1 MGTHGQNFNVNNF
14 KAQSRKRFLVTYL
27 GFLAGKMADLD
38 DFFAK
43 KDKKKKT
50 KKGFSK
56 ANTEVL
62 AKNLEENDRK
72 EQQAEE
78 KANDVVQRKGPVENQ
93 ASKESEA
100 DEWKEYED
108 TKLDYTNLK
117 IDTLKLDEDPDPNDD
132 GDDVNEDGEKVKKSK
147 EGGPWSKLVA
157 SDSLDKP
164 SEIEEETPEP
174 VAPAAVTKSSYV
186 PPHLRNASS
195 ASANPVGGGSAP
207 GGPAGGPAGV
217 RGPRRPKHAPDI
229 SSEVYF
235 PSLSAAM
242 GTDDPAYKGS
252 GQSNSNRGFEEVKS
266 GGSQSSYTSRAAE
279 APKLSLDNKFAAL
292 RD

>member
-1 MGTHGQNFNVNNF
+1 
-14 KAQSRKRFLVTYL
+14 
-27 GFLAGKMADLD
+27 MADLD

-78 KANDVVQRKGPVENQ
+78 KANDMASRGQRFIENQ
-93 ASKESEA
+93 QGLSKEA
-100 DEWKEYED
+100 DAEEWKEYED
-108 TKLDYTNLK
+108 TKLDYSNLK
-117 IDTLKLDEDPDPNDD
+117 IDTLKLEDDADPGD

-147 EGGPWSKLVA
+147 EGGTWSKLVA
-157 SDSLDKP
+157 SDSLENENEDK
-164 SEIEEETPEP
+164 SSDSVKEDSPEP
-174 VAPAAVTKSSYV
+174 APITSGSNAAGPNASAPSATKSSSYV
-186 PPHLRNASS
+186 PPHLRGSVNS
-195 ASANPVGGGSAP
+195 AATPSPAA
-207 GGPAGGPAGV
+207 GP
-217 RGPRRPKHAPDI
+217 RGPGRRQKHAPDI
-229 SSEVYF
+229 NNEVFF

-242 GTDDPAYKGS
+242 GTDDPNKGQ
-252 GQSNSNRGFEEVKS
+252 GQANSNRGFEEVKS
-266 GGSQSSYTSRAAE
+266 GGSQSYNSRDRE

>member
-1 MGTHGQNFNVNNF
+1 MGTHGQNFSVNNF

-27 GFLAGKMADLD
+27 GYKKIEIADLD

-78 KANDVVQRKGPVENQ
+78 KANDVNRVQRLAEN
-93 ASKESEA
+93 APTISNEA
-100 DEWKEYED
+100 DVEEW
-108 TKLDYTNLK
+108 
-117 IDTLKLDEDPDPNDD
+117 
-132 GDDVNEDGEKVKKSK
+132 NEDEEKTKKSK

-157 SDSLDKP
+157 SDSIEDSK
-164 SEIEEETPEP
+164 EEEEDTSEPVKEDTPAQ
-174 VAPAAVTKSSYV
+174 VAPAASTAASATKSSYV
-186 PPHLRNASS
+186 PPHLRNSAANPTASS
-195 ASANPVGGGSAP
+195 PAAGVRP
-207 GGPAGGPAGV
+207 GGP
-217 RGPRRPKHAPDI
+217 RRMKHAPDI

-242 GTDDPAYKGS
+242 GTDDPNR
-252 GQSNSNRGFEEVKS
+252 GQGQANSNRGFEEVKS
-266 GGSQSSYTSRAAE
+266 GGSQNYASRGSSN

>member
-1 MGTHGQNFNVNNF
+1 MGHMDKTSVNNF

-78 KANDVVQRKGPVENQ
+78 KANDVVQRKGPIENQ
-93 ASKESEA
+93 AGTKENDA

-157 SDSLDKP
+157 SDSLDKDEDDEKTP
-164 SEIEEETPEP
+164 EPAPKEETPQP
-174 VAPAAVTKSSYV
+174 VLPAGAVTKSSYV
-186 PPHLRNASS
+186 PPHLRNSS
-195 ASANPVGGGSAP
+195 ARS
-207 GGPAGGPAGV
+207 V
-217 RGPRRPKHAPDI
+217 RGPESMDGPRLVPLL
-229 SSEVYF
+229 EV
-235 PSLSAAM
+235 PE
-242 GTDDPAYKGS
+242 GPDDPSMPQILAM
-252 GQSNSNRGFEEVKS
+252 
-266 GGSQSSYTSRAAE
+266 
-279 APKLSLDNKFAAL
+279 KFTF
-292 RD
+292 

>member
-78 KANDVVQRKGPVENQ
+78 KANDVNRVQRLAEN
-93 ASKESEA
+93 APTISNEA
-100 DEWKEYED
+100 DVEEWKEYEEN
-108 TKLDYTNLK
+108 KLDYSNLK
-117 IDTLKLDEDPDPNDD
+117 IDALKLEGEGEEDEEDIEL
-132 GDDVNEDGEKVKKSK
+132 NEDGEKTKKSK

-157 SDSLDKP
+157 SDSIEDSK
-164 SEIEEETPEP
+164 EEEEDTSEP
-174 VAPAAVTKSSYV
+174 VKEDTPAKQC
-186 PPHLRNASS
+186 
-195 ASANPVGGGSAP
+195 
-207 GGPAGGPAGV
+207 
-217 RGPRRPKHAPDI
+217 
-229 SSEVYF
+229 SE
-235 PSLSAAM
+235 
-242 GTDDPAYKGS
+242 
-252 GQSNSNRGFEEVKS
+252 SNSLFSRGRS
-266 GGSQSSYTSRAAE
+266 TTGWS
-279 APKLSLDNKFAAL
+279 
-292 RD
+292 

>member
-78 KANDVVQRKGPVENQ
+78 KANDVNRVQRLAEN
-93 ASKESEA
+93 APTISNEA
-100 DEWKEYED
+100 DVEEWKEYEEN
-108 TKLDYTNLK
+108 KLDYSNLK
-117 IDTLKLDEDPDPNDD
+117 IDALKLEGEGEEDEEDIEL
-132 GDDVNEDGEKVKKSK
+132 NEDGEKTKKSK

-157 SDSLDKP
+157 SDSIEDSK
-164 SEIEEETPEP
+164 EEEEDTSEPVKEDTPAQ
-174 VAPAAVTKSSYV
+174 VAPAASTAASATKSSYV
-186 PPHLRNASS
+186 PPTCETVQRIQQPLL
-195 ASANPVGGGSAP
+195 P
-207 GGPAGGPAGV
+207 
-217 RGPRRPKHAPDI
+217 
-229 SSEVYF
+229 
-235 PSLSAAM
+235 
-242 GTDDPAYKGS
+242 
-252 GQSNSNRGFEEVKS
+252 
-266 GGSQSSYTSRAAE
+266 
-279 APKLSLDNKFAAL
+279 
-292 RD
+292 

>member
-1 MGTHGQNFNVNNF
+1 MIFLPKKT
-14 KAQSRKRFLVTYL
+14 RKRRV
-27 GFLAGKMADLD
+27 
-38 DFFAK
+38 K
-43 KDKKKKT
+43 KHFQRPTPK
-50 KKGFSK
+50 FWP
-56 ANTEVL
+56 
-62 AKNLEENDRK
+62 KNLEENDRK

-78 KANDVVQRKGPVENQ
+78 KANDVVQRGPRTIENLPGKSQ
-93 ASKESEA
+93 EEA

-117 IDTLKLDEDPDPNDD
+117 IDTLKIEEDPDPNDD

-164 SEIEEETPEP
+164 SDGEEKTPEPVPKEETPEP
-174 VAPAAVTKSSYV
+174 APAPATKSSYV
-186 PPHLRNASS
+186 PPHLRNASA
-195 ASANPVGGGSAP
+195 ASANPVGGGVGPTVGGPRGP
-207 GGPAGGPAGV
+207 GG
-217 RGPRRPKHAPDI
+217 RRTKHAPDI
-229 SSEVYF
+229 RSEVYF

-242 GTDDPAYKGS
+242 GTDDPA

-266 GGSQSSYTSRAAE
+266 GGNQSSYNSRASE